1 MKDTQQN
8 EESDLHDILG
18 GEKVVI
24 VTKGKKKRRR
34 KRKSSEKK
42 KKIAEPKAKQTWKND
57 CGSVR
62 KQAKCIWSWQT
73 SRGDG

>member
-24 VTKGKKKRRR
+24 VTKGKKREEGKGRAA
-34 KRKSSEKK
+34 KK
-42 KKIAEPKAKQTWKND
+42 KKRSPSQKPSRHGRTIAA
-57 CGSVR
+57 
-62 KQAKCIWSWQT
+62 A
-73 SRGDG
+73 